1 MIHRKAIP
9 FNQTSSYELK
19 LEVKYEFTLQN
30 YFLKI
35 NKKQGHLHML
45 LSKLFKRRMYA
56 IYKLLQIN
64 LVTFHNTG
72 SMIGSKWI
80 NNDGITEASD

>member
-1 MIHRKAIP
+1 
-9 FNQTSSYELK
+9 
-19 LEVKYEFTLQN
+19 
-30 YFLKI
+30 
-35 NKKQGHLHML
+35 ML

-72 SMIGSKWI
+72 SMIGSQWI